1 MTEIFLKGNIETKP
15 EVQGDYITFYL
26 SSGLNF
32 PKGNEKIAFPTSYCI
47 LIKKRTK
54 KQLVHIRR
62 AFRHSFG
69 LNITGFLDGFMENRT
84 TSRMVLAKHVEII
97 NYYMYY

>member
-1 MTEIFLKGNIETKP
+1 MTEFFLKGNIETKP

-32 PKGNEKIAFPTSYCI
+32 PKGNEKIAVPTGYCI

-54 KQLVHIRR
+54 KQLVHIQR
-62 AFRHSFG
+62 AFRRG
-69 LNITGFLDGFMENRT
+69 LDLNITGSLMALWKTEQHQEWFLLNM
-84 TSRMVLAKHVEII
+84 
-97 NYYMYY
+97 